1 MSVKNQENSEPVI
14 LQQKVFTKSDYL
26 TFSLLTVVSYAA
38 IIYFMGLWFSTGDWS
53 VYPLTFLLLTLIF
66 FAKLSI
72 SQLRWWVLPFM
83 TKPLGIAPRPNLRV
97 GTATTFV
104 PGAEPIEMLEQTV
117 QAMIAMDYPHD
128 TWVLDEG
135 DDAEVKA
142 LCARLGAK
150 HFSRKNLPAYQTA
163 DGAFQSGSK
172 HGNYNSWLFEKGFE
186 KYEIVA
192 AFDPDHIPEPNFLTE
207 VLGYFNDPK
216 IGYVQAAQ
224 VYYNQQASFIARG
237 AAEET
242 YTYYSSN
249 QMFFHAMGH
258 PILTGCHN
266 THRVTALREVGGFA
280 AHDADDLLITL
291 NYRASDWGGIYVP
304 KILAKGLTPVDW
316 KGYLKQQ
323 LRWARSVL
331 DIKFRIHPK
340 MVGKLPFKETV
351 LSFLHGFY
359 YLQGATTLIIL
370 LLIAFMLA
378 TGAVPK
384 AVDYILSLNFL
395 LLVTVLM
402 VCDLFRQR
410 FYLDRKNEWGLHWR
424 AGLLQLA
431 KYPYLILA
439 LFQVILNRRFQYVL
453 TSKVKEQTATY
464 KPFIPHLTVAAIIC
478 AAWIFGILSGSEPHL
493 LIKLAAGFALV
504 GTLLLVGTGYKRFPD
519 PFDPTLITSAD
530 PAPKKLAAGQGGKFA
545 LIHLLYAGEIQA
557 QLLY

>member
-1 MSVKNQENSEPVI
+1 MPENDQALSEPVL

-26 TFSLLTVVSYAA
+26 MFFLLTVVNYIA
-38 IIYFMGLWFSTGDWS
+38 IIYFMGLWFSSGDWS
-53 VYPLTFLLLTLIF
+53 VYPVTFLLLTLIF
-66 FAKLSI
+66 IAKLSI

-83 TKPLGIAPRPNLRV
+83 KKPAGITPRSGLRV
-97 GTATTFV
+97 GVATTFV
-104 PGAEPIEMLEQTV
+104 PGAEPIEMLEKTV
-117 QAMIAMDYPHD
+117 QAMVAMDYPHD

-135 DDAEVKA
+135 DDPEVRA
-142 LCARLGAK
+142 LCARFGAM
-150 HFSRKNLPAYQTA
+150 HFSRKNRPEYQTQ
-163 DGAFQSGSK
+163 DGTFQSGSK
-172 HGNYNSWLFEKGFE
+172 HGNYNSWLAETGFE
-186 KYEIVA
+186 RYEIIA
-192 AFDPDHIPEPNFLTE
+192 AFDPDHVPEPHFLTE
-207 VLGYFNDPK
+207 VLGYFKDPK

-291 NYRASDWGGIYVP
+291 LYRSSDWKGVYVP
-304 KILAKGLTPVDW
+304 KILARGLTPVDW
-316 KGYLKQQ
+316 TGYLKQQ
-323 LRWARSVL
+323 LRWARSVI

-340 MVGKLPFKETV
+340 MVGKLSFKETV

-378 TGAVPK
+378 TGSVPK

-395 LLVTVLM
+395 LLVAVIML
-402 VCDLFRQR
+402 CDFFRQR

-424 AGLLQLA
+424 AGVLQMA

-439 LFQVILNRRFQYVL
+439 LYQVVTNQKFQYEL
-453 TSKVKEQTATY
+453 TSKVRKRSTFY
-464 KPFIPHLTVAAIIC
+464 KPFLPHMYMAGLIG
-478 AAWIFGILSGSEPHL
+478 AAWCFGMIAGFEQHL
-493 LIKLAAGFALV
+493 LLHLAAAATV
-504 GTLLLVGTGYKRFPD
+504 TGTFLLVGTGYLKYPD
-519 PFDPTLITSAD
+519 PFDPKLL
-530 PAPKKLAAGQGGKFA
+530 APIGRFSKKRSFKIFSFGTAMLQFTASVM
-545 LIHLLYAGEIQA
+545 
-557 QLLY
+557 